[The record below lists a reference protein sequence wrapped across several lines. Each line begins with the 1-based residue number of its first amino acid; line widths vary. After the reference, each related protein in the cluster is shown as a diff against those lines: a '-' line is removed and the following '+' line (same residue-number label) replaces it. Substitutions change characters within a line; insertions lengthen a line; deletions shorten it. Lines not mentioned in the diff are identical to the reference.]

1 MLPALLPTAKQHWSL
16 WPVWLATST
25 RLLGAA
31 LALVMQAQLH
41 AKEIDA
47 VQLAAAHRADLAV
60 ITARFSEREARL
72 LQPLPVC

>member
-1 MLPALLPTAKQHWSL
+1 
-16 WPVWLATST
+16 
-25 RLLGAA
+25 
-31 LALVMQAQLH
+31 MQARLH

-60 ITARFSEREARL
+60 ITARFSEREAML

>member
-1 MLPALLPTAKQHWSL
+1 
-16 WPVWLATST
+16 
-25 RLLGAA
+25 
-31 LALVMQAQLH
+31 MQAQLH

-72 LQPLPVC
+72 LRFQCASRLSALCPLRALSALRAACVGLSLLIKRRPT